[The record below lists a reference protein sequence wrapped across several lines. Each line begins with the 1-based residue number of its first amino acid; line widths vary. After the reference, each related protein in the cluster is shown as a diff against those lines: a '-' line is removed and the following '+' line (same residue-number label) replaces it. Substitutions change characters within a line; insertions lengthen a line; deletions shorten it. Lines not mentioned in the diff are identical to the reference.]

1 MDIVFKCVGLGV
13 AGAILGLLTR
23 KNSGEFG
30 VMISIGVVILV
41 TVAVLGLIKPVLEFV
56 YTLKNRAELGSGTV
70 APVMKTLAIG
80 YLSQTG
86 KNICEEAGE
95 KTVAGV
101 ISLAGSVAAVYVLL
115 PLMESVLRLMEQ
127 ML

>member
-1 MDIVFKCVGLGV
+1 MDTVLKCVGLGV
-13 AGAILGLLTR
+13 AGAVLGLLTR

-30 VMISIGVVILV
+30 VLISVSVVILM
-41 TVAVLGLIKPVLEFV
+41 TGAILGLIKPVLEFV
-56 YTLKNRAELGSGTV
+56 YVLKDRAELGNGTV
-70 APVMKTLAIG
+70 SPVIKTLAIG
-80 YLSQTG
+80 YLTQTG

-101 ISLAGSVAAVYVLL
+101 ISLSGSVAVVYVLL
-115 PLMESVLRLMEQ
+115 PLMESVMTLMEQ

>member
-1 MDIVFKCVGLGV
+1 MDTVLKCVGLGV
-13 AGAILGLLTR
+13 VGAVLGLLTR

-30 VMISIGVVILV
+30 VLVSIGVMVLMMGAI
-41 TVAVLGLIKPVLEFV
+41 LGLIKPVLEFV
-56 YTLKNRAELGSGTV
+56 YALKGRAELGDGMVS
-70 APVMKTLAIG
+70 PVIKTLAIG
-80 YLSQTG
+80 YLTQTG

-101 ISLAGSVAAVYVLL
+101 ISLVGSVSAIYVLL
-115 PLMESVLRLMEQ
+115 PLMESVLSLMEQ

>member
-1 MDIVFKCVGLGV
+1 MDTVMKCVGLGV
-13 AGAILGLLTR
+13 LGAILGLLTR

-30 VMISIGVVILV
+30 VLISIGVVVLM

-56 YTLKNRAELGSGTV
+56 YALKERAELGNGMV

-80 YLSQTG
+80 YLTQTG

-101 ISLAGSVAAVYVLL
+101 ISLSGSVAAVYVLL

>member
-1 MDIVFKCVGLGV
+1 MDTVIKCVGLGV

-30 VMISIGVVILV
+30 VLVSVGVVVLM

-56 YTLKNRAELGSGTV
+56 YTLRERAELGSGTV
-70 APVMKTLAIG
+70 TPVMKTLAIG
-80 YLSQTG
+80 YLTQTG

-101 ISLAGSVAAVYVLL
+101 ISLSGSVAAVYVLL